1 MSMKVARYA
10 VAVVVLAAITGAVI
24 KVTTAQERI
33 QDRRHTAESVCVAS
47 GGTWTKVDRD
57 EVCVQ
62 PDSAKSN

>member
-1 MSMKVARYA
+1 MSMKFARYA

-33 QDRRHTAESVCVAS
+33 ADRRHTAESVCVSS
-47 GGTWTKVDRD
+47 GGTWTKIDRD

-62 PDSAKSN
+62 PETAKTN